1 MKFETKRVVI
11 TGGVGGIG
19 KTLVKLFASE
29 GARVLFTDLNE
40 EACADLVSRLKQEG
54 LDCAYIAG
62 DLRQKAHCEA
72 VIDEAVRLFGG
83 VDILLNNAGIIP
95 RGTILETTDEM
106 WFSAMDVNL
115 HAAFFLCRAA
125 IPHMQQA
132 GGGAIVNTS
141 SVWGLYPGPGH
152 VAYCTSKGALAALTK
167 NLGRDHAG
175 DGIRVNAVCP
185 NEVNTPMLRSGF
197 IRRGIDPDTAVEA
210 LGKTVPLGHIAEPEE
225 IADVI
230 AFLASDA
237 ARYVCG
243 ETIDVIITEC
253 GTYPAGGYGIASNTV
268 FAEIDRHGFG

>member
-1 MKFETKRVVI
+1 MKFDSKRVVI

-29 GARVLFTDLNE
+29 GARVLFTDCRE
-40 EACADLVSRLKQEG
+40 HECAEFSGELQQAG
-54 LDCAYIAG
+54 FDCEYIVG
-62 DLRQKAHCEA
+62 DLREKAHCEA
-72 VIDEAVRLFGG
+72 VIEAAVNRFGG

-95 RGTILETTDEM
+95 RGTILETTDDM

-115 HAAFFLCRAA
+115 NAAFFLCRAA
-125 IPHMQQA
+125 IPHMQKA

-141 SVWGLYPGPGH
+141 SVWGIYPGPGH

-197 IRRGIDPDTAVEA
+197 IRRGMDPDTAVAE
-210 LGKTVPLGHIAEPEE
+210 LGKSVPLGHIAEPEE

-243 ETIDVIITEC
+243 ETIEVT
-253 GTYPAGGYGIASNTV
+253 GAKPVYG
-268 FAEIDRHGFG
+268 